1 MILHS
6 FTMGDVEDPYLY
18 AASPIYEWQQTDMGK
33 WVMAHVVEQP
43 VFHCWPDHNTLGY
56 RVVITGE
63 LEERDEIIFRLK
75 YGYADSYH
83 R

>member
-33 WVMAHVVEQP
+33 WVMEHVIEQP
-43 VFHCWPDHNTLGY
+43 VFHCTTDHNTLGY

-63 LEERDEIIFRLK
+63 LAERDEIIFRLK
-75 YGYADSYH
+75 WGIS
-83 R
+83 